1 MTSVLEKTLTP
12 STRPY
17 STKELESLINQ
28 LWYDLRI
35 GSIKICHED
44 CGHFYYAKFGGKK
57 EKDFLESKQ
66 QNPGNCSVCWKLSKT
81 PRPLRKRAESLVSD
95 YCTLV
100 TDEESVKPS
109 SFRIYSLQQDFYT
122 WLYDEFNPE
131 RI

>member
-1 MTSVLEKTLTP
+1 
-12 STRPY
+12 
-17 STKELESLINQ
+17 
-28 LWYDLRI
+28 
-35 GSIKICHED
+35 
-44 CGHFYYAKFGGKK
+44 
-57 EKDFLESKQ
+57 
-66 QNPGNCSVCWKLSKT
+66 
-81 PRPLRKRAESLVSD
+81 VSD